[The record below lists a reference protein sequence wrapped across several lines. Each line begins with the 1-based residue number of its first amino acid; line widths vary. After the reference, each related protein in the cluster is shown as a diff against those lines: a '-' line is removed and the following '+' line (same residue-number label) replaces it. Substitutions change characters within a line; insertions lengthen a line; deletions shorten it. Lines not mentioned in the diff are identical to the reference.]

1 MYSKLEQ
8 YLNNKGL
15 KIKADEN
22 AGKAEVIKAEYKA
35 KEKVKVLTQSERLE
49 RIEKILGL

>member
-1 MYSKLEQ
+1 MYEKLEKH
-8 YLNNKGL
+8 LDNKGL

-22 AGKAEVIKAEYKA
+22 ASKSEAVKAEYKA
-35 KEKVKVLTQSERLE
+35 KEKVKALTQSERLE